1 MIGKK
6 NKKTTFLLPSCI
18 TKHNN
23 RDSGYITKNKKG
35 EVERWL
41 AE

>member
-1 MIGKK
+1 MIVKK
-6 NKKTTFLLPSCI
+6 NKKATFLLPSCI

-41 AE
+41 AG